1 MSSSTS
7 LRCRKRIGPMEMDW
21 PSTFRADLS
30 NQAKGGGNKMTRLN
44 DLRRR
49 NFLKIAAAL
58 GGASTLAA
66 LPHLAG
72 AQDAS
77 QQTDT
82 PATTLQDV
90 PLSSGAKLTIERSGQ
105 IVLFGINRPYIQNR
119 IDPETFEKLAEA
131 YYQYD
136 HDPSLRAAILFGHGE
151 NFSRGIDVEGF
162 KSLAGTGKP
171 WLASTGPINPLAKRA
186 PRLAKRAPRL
196 AKPLIVVAHGDT
208 WNMAHELFL
217 VADIRIASADT
228 RFGQDEN
235 THGRFP
241 GGGSTIRFPRE
252 VGWGNAMRYMLT
264 GDHWSAE
271 EAYRMGEVQKVAP
284 DLKEA
289 LEAGI
294 RIANKIADCGP
305 LGIKISLASA
315 HLAIDHTEQEAL
327 SKLDAQFGALFHT
340 QDFLEGVKAQ
350 AEGRKPVYQG
360 K

>member
-49 NFLKIAAAL
+49 NLLKIAAAL

-90 PLSSGAKLTIERSGQ
+90 TLSAGAKLTIERHGQ

-131 YYQYD
+131 YYKYD
-136 HDPSLRAAILFGHGE
+136 HDPSLHAAILFGHGE

-162 KSLAGTGKP
+162 RSLAGTGKP
-171 WLASTGPINPLAKRA
+171 WIASNGTIAPLGGRA
-186 PRLAKRAPRL
+186 PHLT
-196 AKPLIVVAHGDT
+196 KPLIVVTHGDT

-217 VADIRIASADT
+217 VADIRVASADT
-228 RFGQDEN
+228 LFGQDEN

-241 GGGSTIRFPRE
+241 GGGSTVRFVRE
-252 VGWGNAMRYMLT
+252 AGWGNAMRYMLT

-271 EAYRMGEVQKVAP
+271 EAYRIGTVQQIAP
-284 DLKEA
+284 TPEKA
-289 LEAGI
+289 
-294 RIANKIADCGP
+294 
-305 LGIKISLASA
+305 
-315 HLAIDHTEQEAL
+315 
-327 SKLDAQFGALFHT
+327 LDA
-340 QDFLEGVKAQ
+340 
-350 AEGRKPVYQG
+350 
-360 K
+360 

>member
-1 MSSSTS
+1 M
-7 LRCRKRIGPMEMDW
+7 RNHP
-21 PSTFRADLS
+21 AALS
-30 NQAKGGGNKMTRLN
+30 EGTHDMGNSGMVE
-44 DLRRR
+44 RRSI
-49 NFLKIAAAL
+49 LKAAAAF
-58 GGASTLAA
+58 GGLSTLAVIA
-66 LPHLAG
+66 PAISAA
-72 AQDAS
+72 AQESEIPAAAS
-77 QQTDT
+77 
-82 PATTLQDV
+82 PEVKLEDV
-90 PLSSGAKLTIERSGQ
+90 PAGPNIKLTIERRGQ
-105 IVLFGINRPYIQNR
+105 IVLLGINRPYIQNR
-119 IDPETFEKLAEA
+119 IDPETFEQLAEA

-151 NFSRGIDVEGF
+151 NFSRGIDVDGF

-171 WLASTGPINPLAKRA
+171 WIASTGTIDPLAKRA
-186 PRLAKRAPRL
+186 PHLT
-196 AKPLIVVAHGDT
+196 KPLIVVAHGDT
-208 WNMAHELFL
+208 WNMAHELHL

-252 VGWGNAMRYMLT
+252 VGWGNAMRYILT
-264 GDHWSAE
+264 GDHWGAE
-271 EAYRMGEVQKVAP
+271 EAYRMGEVQQVAP
-284 DLKEA
+284 DAKEA

-305 LGIKISLASA
+305 LGIKTSLASA
-315 HLAIDHTEQEAL
+315 HLAIDHTEEEAL

-340 QDFLEGVKAQ
+340 QDFLEGRKAE

>member
-1 MSSSTS
+1 
-7 LRCRKRIGPMEMDW
+7 MEN
-21 PSTFRADLS
+21 SEVIE
-30 NQAKGGGNKMTRLN
+30 
-44 DLRRR
+44 RRSI
-49 NFLKIAAAL
+49 LKAAAAF
-58 GGASTLAA
+58 GGLSTLAA
-66 LPHLAG
+66 IAPAVSRAAEENEFPATAPEARLEDVLAG
-72 AQDAS
+72 PDIR
-77 QQTDT
+77 
-82 PATTLQDV
+82 
-90 PLSSGAKLTIERSGQ
+90 LTIERRGQ

-136 HDPSLRAAILFGHGE
+136 HDPSLRAAILFGHGK

-171 WLASTGPINPLAKRA
+171 WIASTRTIDPLGKHA
-186 PRLAKRAPRL
+186 PHLT
-196 AKPLIVVAHGDT
+196 KPLIVVTHGDT

-252 VGWGNAMRYMLT
+252 VGWGNAMRYILT

-271 EAYRMGEVQKVAP
+271 EAHRMGEVQTVAP
-284 DLKEA
+284 NAKEA
-289 LEAGI
+289 LGAGI
-294 RIANKIADCGP
+294 LIANKIANCSP
-305 LGIKISLASA
+305 LGIKTSLASA
-315 HLAIDHTEQEAL
+315 HLAIDHIEEDAL

-340 QDFLEGVKAQ
+340 RDFLEGRKAEE
-350 AEGRKPVYQG
+350 EGRKPVYEG
-360 K
+360 N